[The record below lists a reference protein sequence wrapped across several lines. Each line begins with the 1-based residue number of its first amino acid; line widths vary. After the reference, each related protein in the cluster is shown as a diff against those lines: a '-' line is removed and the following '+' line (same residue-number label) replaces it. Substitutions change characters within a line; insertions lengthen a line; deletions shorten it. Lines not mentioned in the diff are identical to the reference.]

1 MEKEILNTENCQII
15 SIQKIQRTTLNP
27 ENYFRKIISRK
38 AGKRKRNLTK
48 QGIQVAS
55 KTE

>member
-27 ENYFRKIISRK
+27 EKRTIISRK
-38 AGKRKRNLTK
+38 TGKSKRNLTK